1 VTEKRILVGEIGRPH
16 GVRGLVKL
24 RSFTA
29 DPDAIAGYGPLTD
42 ATGTK
47 RYKLVI
53 LGDGLARVEGVT
65 DRDAAQ
71 KLTGT
76 KLYVERA
83 ALPPP
88 EPDEFYLADLV
99 GLRAETPDGKALGLV
114 RAVEDHGAGAFL
126 ALEGPPERL
135 LPFTRAGVPEVD
147 LQSGRLIVV
156 LPAEVVVPPSPG
168 QEAAE

>member
-99 GLRAETPDGKALGLV
+99 GLRAETPDGKPLGLV

-135 LPFTRAGVPEVD
+135 LPFTRAVVPEVD
-147 LQSGRLIVV
+147 LASGRLVVV
-156 LPAEVVVPPSPG
+156 LPDEVVVPPTAG